1 MCNLMARS
9 EGARSV
15 ERSAIWAFLPVV
27 AMAPFSLLA
36 LSILWLPVNMVF
48 GLSFRWTVVV
58 FVATGLLLFVR
69 PFQTAVLTPILGAR
83 PAQPEE
89 SALIAPAWAE
99 IAQANNLPPDRY
111 VLRVLPS
118 DELNAFACGGH
129 LVVVTSFAAHELTPA
144 QLRGVLA
151 HELSH
156 HLGLHTVAITIAHWL
171 SGPVVFLARI
181 GFFFENVSQAA
192 AQSFGRHSPVIEV
205 AGQFAATFFKAVSWV
220 FTAALR
226 AGDALGNFVGH
237 GAEFEADKRAVA
249 MGFGPELASA
259 LRQVLAS
266 GSGGRPIGWRARLA
280 ASHPAARTRVARIE
294 ALQRHPA
301 R

>member
-1 MCNLMARS
+1 MGRS
-9 EGARSV
+9 GGARSV
-15 ERSAIWAFLPVV
+15 ERSAIWAFVPVV

-36 LSILWLPVNMVF
+36 LSLLWLPINMVF
-48 GLSFRWTVVV
+48 GVPFRWMVAV
-58 FVATGLLLFVR
+58 FAATGLLLFVR

-89 SALIAPAWAE
+89 AALIAPAWAE
-99 IAQANNLPPDRY
+99 IAQANNLPPNRY

-129 LVVVTSFAAHELTPA
+129 LVVVTSFAAHKLTPA

-192 AQSFGRHSPVIEV
+192 AQSFGRHSSVIKV
-205 AGQFAATFFKAVSWV
+205 AGRFAAAFFKAVSWV

-226 AGDALGNFVGH
+226 AGDALGNFVSH
-237 GAEFEADKRAVA
+237 GSEFEADKRAVA

-259 LRQVLAS
+259 LRQVLAT
-266 GSGGRPIGWRARLA
+266 GAGGRPIGWRARLA
-280 ASHPAARTRVARIE
+280 SSHPAARTRVARIE